1 MKIAHHD
8 LMVDLNDEWWAEA
21 GMHNFVPTAQAYR
34 SDQDAVEVC
43 IADIGPVD
51 LQRQLIGMFKDNAD
65 VGIPARERVLKILWG
80 FRCGETIPPVKIVGG
95 DAGYGYKYRLKDGAH
110 RLYLSIA
117 AGFTHV
123 PTIKSFTY

>member
-1 MKIAHHD
+1 VKIAHHD
-8 LMVDLNDEWWAEA
+8 LATNINDEWWVEA
-21 GMHNFVPTAQAYR
+21 GMPRFVPTSWAYR
-34 SDQDAVEVC
+34 SDRDAVEIR

-51 LQRQLIGMFKDNAD
+51 LQRQLIGIFRDNAD
-65 VGIPARERVLKILWG
+65 LGIPARERVLKILWG
-80 FRCGETIPPVKIVGG
+80 FRCGETIPPVKIVEG
-95 DAGYGYKYRLKDGAH
+95 DAGYGYKYRVKDGVH